1 MLESVRRLVSIPQV
15 STEIYLSAG
24 TILGFSYLLL
34 TDQIHPVAIYL
45 LQLYLSF

>member
-1 MLESVRRLVSIPQV
+1 MLESVRQLVSIPQV
-15 STEIYLSAG
+15 SAELFLSAG
-24 TILGFSYLLL
+24 TVLGFSCLLL

>member
-1 MLESVRRLVSIPQV
+1 MLESVSRLASIPQV
-15 STEIYLSAG
+15 STEVFLSSG
-24 TILGFSYLLL
+24 TILGFGWLLL